1 MQPTRSPTLVGPA
14 ESGGARRRRAGFRVG
29 YARGG
34 SEDVDQGAGAGSLGA
49 GVTPLTGRGSIDR
62 RGSVQLDEADFS
74 TMAHPGE
81 SLPSVSQ
88 PQSVKH
94 AHSVRGTSFEVS
106 PQTATAQPIIGTA
119 LRSAITSPDSAS
131 ASLQLDAAH
140 LRASPADGVTAVRAV
155 SAMGH
160 PPKTSAATAIASP
173 AAANPPRKVSPSSSR
188 VVSDDRPLPRYEQ
201 GRGGMA
207 SQSAFDDTMGF
218 MSEVEAAPAS
228 LFESGLQGHS
238 LSEQTAMV
246 KQRLEMEQE
255 RLAKGALFEADF

>member
-1 MQPTRSPTLVGPA
+1 MQPIRSPTLGPA
-14 ESGGARRRRAGFRVG
+14 EGGGARRRRAGFRVG
-29 YARGG
+29 YARRDSG
-34 SEDVDQGAGAGSLGA
+34 DVDQGVGAGSLGA
-49 GVTPLTGRGSIDR
+49 GATPLTGRGSIDR
-62 RGSVQLDEADFS
+62 RGSLQLDEADFS
-74 TMAHPGE
+74 TVVNPGE
-81 SLPSVSQ
+81 SLSLSQ
-88 PQSVKH
+88 PRSDIY
-94 AHSVRGTSFEVS
+94 AHSIRGSSFEAS
-106 PQTATAQPIIGTA
+106 PQTATVQPIMKTT
-119 LRSAITSPDSAS
+119 LRSAIASPDSAF
-131 ASLQLDAAH
+131 APLPGDAAH
-140 LRASPADGVTAVRAV
+140 LRASSGDGVTAVRAV

-173 AAANPPRKVSPSSSR
+173 AAAYPLVNVSPSSSR
-188 VVSDDRPLPRYEQ
+188 VVADDRPVPRYEQ

-255 RLAKGALFEADF
+255 RLAEGARLSEAES